1 VSPEFNTALAGLV
14 IVAAIGFA
22 AVVDRFNVTERRT
35 RRRMG
40 SGETTVEVP
49 FAAFMPPWSPHR
61 EPDWPEPVHGAL
73 APQAWRACRPC
84 GGETAVVLHPGAHV
98 CDLGHVTVTAAGV
111 GS

>member
-1 VSPEFNTALAGLV
+1 VTGTAPVGVAVLTACAAALIAIVRSWPGPAG
-14 IVAAIGFA
+14 AH
-22 AVVDRFNVTERRT
+22 RRT
-35 RRRMG
+35 AV

-49 FAAFMPPWSPHR
+49 LPALMPPWSPRR
-61 EPDWPEPVHGAL
+61 EPVWPEPVHGAL